1 MSFRPMMLMIPAV
14 LGLAAVG
21 LDEVLSVGWAQEAA
35 KSDAGAPAATN
46 ANAGTTSTSSAS
58 ATPSG
63 SSASG
68 KKARPEPVRVS
79 VAVAK
84 EKAALLHDVYSE
96 TLDTVH
102 HRYFHG
108 DRAVI
113 PARAMEDIFDSMKR
127 KHGYEGRWI
136 SASFT
141 PMSIDHEPE
150 TPFEK
155 EAAKKLMRGEE
166 FHEGVEDGF
175 YRRAGSISLS
185 GGCVTC
191 HQGSFAPP
199 SPGRKF
205 AGLVISIPV
214 LPQEPGQ

>member
-1 MSFRPMMLMIPAV
+1 MTSRPICVTVPV
-14 LGLAAVG
+14 FLGILAAGPGG
-21 LDEVLSVGWAQEAA
+21 LWSSLFAQDATSPPAEAA
-35 KSDAGAPAATN
+35 PAESKEPAATSPAPAAPPK
-46 ANAGTTSTSSAS
+46 STASSR
-58 ATPSG
+58 
-63 SSASG
+63 
-68 KKARPEPVRVS
+68 KNRPEPVRIS
-79 VAVAK
+79 VAAAK

-102 HRYFHG
+102 HRYFHA

-113 PARAMEDIFDSMKR
+113 PARAMEDIFEAMKR

-150 TPFEK
+150 TAFEK
-155 EAAKKLMRGEE
+155 EAARRIVKGDESHETVEE
-166 FHEGVEDGF
+166 GF

-185 GGCVTC
+185 GGCVNC
-191 HQGSFAPP
+191 HSGSFGPP

-205 AGLVISIPV
+205 AGLIISIPV
-214 LPQEPGQ
+214 LPEDAPK